1 MSICLNVISI
11 WPFSD
16 SSRKKIQICFRFIVN
31 EKKNTWFKKNP
42 HLRNEKHT
50 RMWITQLRKIA
61 LRSLSLPFKNVVKI
75 YTNEM
80 IICWIRFITTWVN
93 ESVTARVDLS
103 QKNSIKFNKKKET
116 HARLHAILN
125 DELTNWRISVKS
137 CLQSTIVLC
146 CFVTPNSL
154 LISYILIRS
163 QLYLIAIENH

>member
-11 WPFSD
+11 RPFSD

-31 EKKNTWFKKNP
+31 EKKNTWFKKKP

-103 QKNSIKFNKKKET
+103 QKNSIKFNKKKRNT
-116 HARLHAILN
+116 CTIARHTKWRI
-125 DELTNWRISVKS
+125 DKLTNFGEIMPAKHN
-137 CLQSTIVLC
+137 
-146 CFVTPNSL
+146 CFVLFCNAQFTINF
-154 LISYILIRS
+154 
-163 QLYLIAIENH
+163 LYTY